1 MRVNS
6 LPNFKEFGVIDQ
18 LIIPSDGTIGSVE
31 SRVDAFFRESREE
44 PEHLEL
50 DLSMC
55 DYIEVSSLIHFIAF
69 IKSRLNRGLYTY
81 LRIPKS
87 ESVRDFLRVW
97 EFPRALRQATGIPFH
112 KFVPPA
118 DHRYFGEHQ
127 DESNRRYS
135 GWVLDRQVDR
145 LLSDRF
151 FAITTFP
158 INQSTSH
165 ARLVVDETERWE
177 AQLVKSVLKK
187 HLIGPEGYFANR
199 VIFESMTNALRHP
212 SANIIQTVSRFD
224 VRYDSSGKTTGSKH
238 FTMAFWDDGESI
250 ITTLKRA
257 IDSGLTVR
265 SADVPELYSNYRVT
279 LENSEG
285 KKGEPQII
293 PSSFLP
299 DEKTSE
305 ELLLLAATFP
315 GITRD
320 VVGID
325 HLAPADMLDSEKSL
339 MLPGM
344 GLYVLTNCVVDIF
357 GGTIAFR
364 TKDFFM
370 NIKQTS
376 DWLQKKGDQS
386 RYQVKIKK
394 FSQNSPSFL
403 GNMLTIRLPLRE
415 QNAPG

>member
-6 LPNFKEFGVIDQ
+6 LSHHEDAAVIDQ
-18 LIIPSDGTIGSVE
+18 LSIPADGTIGSVE
-31 SRVDAFFRESREE
+31 SQVDAFFCELNEE
-44 PEHLEL
+44 PEALEL
-50 DLSMC
+50 DLSAC
-55 DYIEVSSLIHFIAF
+55 DYIEVSSLIYFIAF
-69 IKSRLNRGLYTY
+69 IKGRLNRGLSTY
-81 LRIPKS
+81 LRIPAS
-87 ESVRDFLRVW
+87 ETVRDFLRVW
-97 EFPRALRQATGIPFH
+97 EFPRALRHATGIPFH
-112 KFVPPA
+112 KFVHEA
-118 DHRYFGEHQ
+118 DLRYFGERQ
-127 DESNRRYS
+127 DSSHRRYS

-165 ARLVVDETERWE
+165 ARMVVDETERWE

-224 VRYDSSGKTTGSKH
+224 VRYDATGQTTGAKY

-257 IDSGLTVR
+257 IDSGLKVR

-279 LENSEG
+279 LESAEG
-285 KKGEPQII
+285 KKGAPQIL
-293 PSSFLP
+293 PSSYLP

-325 HLAPADMLDSEKSL
+325 HVAPADMADSEKSL

-376 DWLQKKGDQS
+376 ARQRRVDRT
-386 RYQVKIKK
+386 RYQVKIRK
-394 FSQNSPSFL
+394 FHEKTPSFL